1 MPPKRNRYRLLLDE
15 MFPRRN
21 TFPQL
26 NKFHDLR
33 HVLHDFHLPDN
44 QDEEVVRLAK
54 VQKRILISKNKKH
67 MIQLCQN
74 EQVKLICI
82 TETMEWEEIDSL
94 IMATLRKMKPS
105 KMIINLS
112 RPVRKVK

>member
-1 MPPKRNRYRLLLDE
+1 MPPKPSRHRLLLDE

-26 NKFHDLR
+26 NKFHDLK
-33 HVLHDFHLPDN
+33 HVLHDLHLTDN
-44 QDEEVVRLAK
+44 QDENVVKLAK
-54 VQKRILISKNKKH
+54 AQKRILISKNKKH
-67 MIQLCQN
+67 MIKRCES
-74 EQVKLICI
+74 EQVRLICI
-82 TETMEWEEIDSL
+82 TETMDWEEIDSL
-94 IMATLRKMKPS
+94 IMAALRKMKPS